1 MILGGSDLIRDSKV
15 TGFLLERDMKGKGGV
30 CGAESP
36 LLGLK
41 MKPCGKERGF
51 RELKATS
58 S

>member
-1 MILGGSDLIRDSKV
+1 M
-15 TGFLLERDMKGKGGV
+15 TGFLLERDLKGKGGL
-30 CGAESP
+30 GEAESL